1 MLVLA
6 VSKKNK
12 EFLYRY
18 DTAHKVSRRCADA
31 IMNTLNNVRYLLQD
45 GEVWAK
51 HEVSEVDNAFAYAS
65 YKSFKIKK
73 GAVIEYRHL

>member
-18 DTAHKVSRRCADA
+18 DTAHKVSSRCADV
-31 IMNTLNNVRYLLQD
+31 IMNTLNNVEYLLQD

-51 HEVSEVDNAFAYAS
+51 HEVSEADNAFAYAS